1 MKWLLVALLI
11 GIVVSRRHLVG
22 DVIGALRKA
31 PKSYREGKKRIED
44 PAASAKPVPPE
55 PSSSKPVSKDAR
67 DPEILSRDD

>member
-44 PAASAKPVPPE
+44 PAATAKPVPE
-55 PSSSKPVSKDAR
+55 PLPPKPGSKDAR